1 MNTLKKRLIG
11 TDDIAFD
18 DAGTGVKDSYVSKD
32 GKEYKVKRLNASD
45 IPVTAER
52 RNQYNGASNIDTALK
67 RVKEQ
72 VDSFKSED
80 FMQSDKTIQFG
91 AEETIEEIK
100 YKINSEKK
108 NLGGFT
114 LEFVF
119 PESLD
124 QKLSETLVFEDFFN
138 GTLIIRGG
146 SETLL
151 SGIYD
156 LADIGSLFEVRNCL
170 CSVEISNFTFVHQ
183 FSKYGI
189 YLRGSLYIF
198 IKNCTFTGNGES
210 TGVLFDG
217 SDGKFD
223 NCIFYDDTDMEV
235 TGAVVN
241 KLRSESSEKYLPLA
255 GGEMTGVIYVPVN
268 GGIRTKHGKDVFL
281 LAGSAWM
288 GSARI
293 ILRGQESEVNPGGVE
308 ISASSSDGDKILSIY
323 TDGRIKFDKKDV
335 ELVDSIGDNYIRLAS
350 GLQICFGQSE
360 GNKVI
365 TLPKPFVTNGYQI
378 SLTDVGQDTHAG
390 GAGNRT
396 TTTFKIFSASE
407 VYFHWIAIGKWK

>member
-255 GGEMTGVIYVPVN
+255 GGEMTGNIYVPN
-268 GGIRTKHGKDVFL
+268 GGGIRTKHGKDISL
-281 LAGSAWM
+281 IAGADWM
-288 GSARI
+288 GAARVI
-293 ILRGQESEVNPGGVE
+293 IRGQESETNPGGVE
-308 ISASSSDGDKILSIY
+308 ISASSDGDKTLSIY
-323 TDGRIKFDKKDV
+323 KDGRIKFDGKDV
-335 ELVDSIGDNYIRLAS
+335 VRVESSGAKYIRYS
-350 GLQICFGQSE
+350 DGLQICFGQSN
-360 GNKVI
+360 GSKTV
-365 TLPKPFVTNGYQI
+365 TLPQPFVSYDYNI
-378 SLTDVGQDTHAG
+378 ALTDVGKDAHSG
-390 GAGNRT
+390 GAGSRT
-396 TTTFKIFSASE
+396 STSFYLYGASS
-407 VYFHWIAIGKWK
+407 VDFHWIAIGKWK

>member
-255 GGEMTGVIYVPVN
+255 GGEMTGLIVRTVE
-268 GGIRTKHGKDVFL
+268 GGSNCDAV
-281 LAGSAWM
+281 
-288 GSARI
+288 SARNATS
-293 ILRGQESEVNPGGVE
+293 GQEIWFGIGAGMQNRG
-308 ISASSSDGDKILSIY
+308 IY
-323 TDGRIKFDKKDV
+323 DIKSNTWMINFDENGKLYSNYKDV
-335 ELVDSIGDNYIRLAS
+335 ELVDSIGNNYIRLAS
-350 GLQICFGQSE
+350 GLQICWGEKKGS
-360 GNKVI
+360 GTV
-365 TLPKPFVTNGYQI
+365 TLPAPYIDNTYHI
-378 SLTDVGQDTHAG
+378 ALTDVGEDRHSG
-390 GAGNRT
+390 GAGKRNV
-396 TTTFKIFSASE
+396 ASFY
-407 VYFHWIAIGKWK
+407 VYAAGSGVYYHWIAIGKWK